1 MSKKIK
7 MLFHTFITGNIMMDL
22 HNSLESSTIDSL
34 KMELLNE
41 ELVNL
46 AWIDTIS
53 AISTI
58 ISLIL
63 FSEE

>member
-1 MSKKIK
+1 
-7 MLFHTFITGNIMMDL
+7 MMDL